1 MDPHGHAAAWLAL
14 RTPQPIP
21 SVLPCSE
28 NPPLLRKP
36 LSTTPHTWR
45 TSQSIPQPP
54 ASSWLTGH
62 PNPSPYASTP
72 TNPCTTLI
80 PSWLSA
86 HPNPPPCP
94 LRGLRGHPSP
104 SPFPPRFEGHSNHTL
119 KISSKL
125 PGCPNPSLHT
135 LPLLDINPNP
145 TPYPPSPLLAW
156 RTPRPSLSPT
166 PAPYPGT
173 RCRSLWTGR
182 SRQRPH
188 PAAGGS
194 PAAPQT
200 CGKGGSEQGWQA
212 QGAGGS
218 PSTGSHLGMWQGA
231 GEGVRTCARS
241 VMCMKGSWK
250 QWSWRVQARRKKPV
264 VRMLVRSLDMVN
276 CSRPKSL
283 SLHGERR
290 VSTGS
295 HPSHPNRGST
305 PQPLAV
311 PWCHHRDPTA
321 GRGHS
326 LAIIEASQVLPVH
339 GELIKLVSVVHD
351 EHQHGVGH
359 HQPPKA
365 LEHLAPQAVVH
376 LRGQGHQQGHPGDGT
391 GPQEPPASP
400 PGTG

>member
-45 TSQSIPQPP
+45 TSPSIPQPP

-62 PNPSPYASTP
+62 PNPSPYVSTP

-125 PGCPNPSLHT
+125 PRCPNPSLHT
-135 LPLLDINPNP
+135 LPLLGINPNP

-173 RCRSLWTGR
+173 LCRSLWTGR

-200 CGKGGSEQGWQA
+200 CGKGGLRAGMAGSVCRGVPQHWLPPGDVAGGRRGGADLRQVSDVHEGLVEAVELEGAGQEEKTCREDVGEEPGYGELLQA
-212 QGAGGS
+212 QVTQPA
-218 PSTGSHLGMWQGA
+218 WRE
-231 GEGVRTCARS
+231 EGQH
-241 VMCMKGSWK
+241 G
-250 QWSWRVQARRKKPV
+250 
-264 VRMLVRSLDMVN
+264 
-276 CSRPKSL
+276 L
-283 SLHGERR
+283 S
-290 VSTGS
+290 SI
-295 HPSHPNRGST
+295 P
-305 PQPLAV
+305 PQPRLNPPAPGRALV
-311 PWCHHRDPTA
+311 PPQ
-321 GRGHS
+321 G
-326 LAIIEASQVLPVH
+326 PH
-339 GELIKLVSVVHD
+339 G
-351 EHQHGVGH
+351 
-359 HQPPKA
+359 
-365 LEHLAPQAVVH
+365 
-376 LRGQGHQQGHPGDGT
+376 GQGTLT
-391 GPQEPPASP
+391 GYH
-400 PGTG
+400 